1 MGRVRIPTLLL
12 DGIDAEAK
20 REEIRRTFH
29 QTSLL
34 YEQLFD
40 HPAYTTNPTS
50 AWGGF
55 MTTLGL
61 SPQSVTTAWGEPMGI
76 GNGPN
81 ANSGA
86 NTCNGNNRDPS
97 SGNGNLNSPPY
108 TAFID
113 AWAPGGVLLSVPV
126 IGTY

>member
-1 MGRVRIPTLLL
+1 MTTEG
-12 DGIDAEAK
+12 GIGPN
-20 REEIRRTFH
+20 IRKGKIEPGFAFPGDSNSPLYNSNV
-29 QTSLL
+29 SLCDV
-34 YEQLFD
+34 Q
-40 HPAYTTNPTS
+40 PAYTTNPIS
-50 AWGGF
+50 GWGGF

-61 SPQSVTTAWGEPMGI
+61 SPQSVTTAWGEPMRI

-97 SGNGNLNSPPY
+97 SG
-108 TAFID
+108 
-113 AWAPGGVLLSVPV
+113 VLLSVPV